1 MKASS
6 LRRSFLFALLVHVPS
21 MVSGAVVIDN
31 LAAGSQGFAAS
42 ISGPSAV
49 GFLGFP
55 FANREIA
62 FSFTS
67 GPDLVRLTQFDF
79 MVNITSNASPI
90 QVMLSTGS
98 GVPGGNDPVLVGSA
112 APASTSPTTQTLT
125 IVPAGSVFLQPG
137 TLYWVHLTVPTGS
150 GNYSFNN
157 SNAPMVDPSWSLG
170 NTWSRSS
177 STGAWSEITSGPQ
190 ARVRLTVVPEP
201 SALLLGSCGLL
212 LALRRRR

>member
-1 MKASS
+1 
-6 LRRSFLFALLVHVPS
+6 

-137 TLYWVHLTVPTGS
+137 TLYWLHLTVPTGS

-157 SNAPMVDPSWSLG
+157 SNAPVVDPSWSLG

-201 SALLLGSCGLL
+201 SSLLLGSCGLL

>member
-1 MKASS
+1 
-6 LRRSFLFALLVHVPS
+6 